1 MSTTSE
7 SFDHIVVGAG
17 SAGCV
22 LAGRLSEHSD
32 RRVLVLEAGPADWN
46 PLIRM
51 PLGEVFTVG
60 GVHDWQFKTEPEA
73 ELGGS
78 RVEQPRGKVL
88 GGSSSI
94 NGQLYVRGHPRDY
107 DEWAQ
112 LGNTGWSYQDVLPLF
127 KRAERWRGG
136 EDQYRGRR
144 RSPPNRFR
152 TLPQPIV
159 RSLPRGGPH
168 PGLSDNR

>member
-1 MSTTSE
+1 MAIANE

-22 LAGRLSEHSD
+22 LAGRLSADPD
-32 RRVLVLEAGPADWN
+32 RRVLVLEAGPSDWS
-46 PLIRM
+46 PLIRI

-60 GVHDWQFKTEPEA
+60 GALDWQFQTEPEA
-73 ELGGS
+73 HLGGA
-78 RVEQPRGKVL
+78 RVKQPRGKVL

-112 LGNTGWSYQDVLPLF
+112 LGNPGVVFRRCLALF
-127 KRAERWRGG
+127 QKSGELGG
-136 EDQYRGRR
+136 GC
-144 RSPPNRFR
+144 
-152 TLPQPIV
+152 
-159 RSLPRGGPH
+159 G
-168 PGLSDNR
+168 